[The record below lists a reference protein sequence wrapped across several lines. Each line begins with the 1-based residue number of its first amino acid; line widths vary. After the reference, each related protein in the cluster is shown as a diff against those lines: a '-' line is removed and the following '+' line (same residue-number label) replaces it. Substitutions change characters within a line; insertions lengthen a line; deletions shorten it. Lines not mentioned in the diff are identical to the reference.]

1 MSYTKTHDLTVVTG
15 SYQKDG
21 QNKNSYENV
30 GMIMV
35 DSADPKKKLFLLK
48 RTFNPAGVPNPDGKS
63 MVIVNAFPVKEQQRS
78 APPPEAK
85 PAPQGDFDDDIP
97 F

>member
-21 QNKNSYENV
+21 QKKNSYENV

-35 DSADPKKKLFLLK
+35 DTTDNKKKLFLLK
-48 RTFNPAGVPNPDGKS
+48 RTFNPAGVPNPEGKS
-63 MVIVNAFPVKEQQRS
+63 MFIINAFPIKEKEQ
-78 APPPEAK
+78 APAPK
-85 PAPQGDFDDDIP
+85 PAAQGEFDDDIP

>member
-35 DSADPKKKLFLLK
+35 DTTDNKKKLFLLK

-63 MVIVNAFPVKEQQRS
+63 MCIINTFPVKEKEQ
-78 APPPEAK
+78 APPPKA
-85 PAPQGDFDDDIP
+85 APQGEFDDDIP

>member
-1 MSYTKTHDLTVVTG
+1 MVTG

-21 QNKNSYENV
+21 KNKNSYENV

-35 DSADPKKKLFLLK
+35 DDADKTKKLFLLK

-63 MVIVNAFPVKEQQRS
+63 MIIVNAFAVEKKEQP
-78 APPPEAK
+78 AKK
-85 PAPQGDFDDDIP
+85 PAPQGEFDDDIP